1 MADSRRGLHSYTVQE
16 AQNASMGQAGSIF
29 LNASNTDTLT
39 APTGTVF
46 VAIQFVNDTVFNST
60 SGLVAQDDDFW
71 PHTQTTGSVIDSDA
85 DPVDS
90 ATFPA
95 GMTIYGR
102 WTQVILA
109 SGSVIL
115 YVG

>member
-1 MADSRRGLHSYTVQE
+1 MAGKRRGLHSYTVQE
-16 AQNASMGQAGSIF
+16 AQNASMGQAGSIY
-29 LNASNTDTLT
+29 NEGNETLT
-39 APTGTVF
+39 APTGMVF
-46 VAIQFVNDTVFNST
+46 VAIQFVTDTVFNST
-60 SGLVAQDDDFW
+60 SGLVSQDDRFW
-71 PHTQTTGSVIDSDA
+71 PHTQSTLSSIDSDS

-90 ATFPA
+90 VTFPA

>member
-16 AQNASMGQAGSIF
+16 AQNASMGQAGS
-29 LNASNTDTLT
+29 LYHGGTDTLA

-46 VAIQFVNDTVFNST
+46 VAIQFVTDTVFNST

-90 ATFPA
+90 VTFPA